1 MLGCLTFLF
10 SITLPFHYAIL
21 LRSDWFGERIVFY
34 KTYYWSYKSSTLDG
48 EHGRYSQFGES
59 WFFDYWGNY
68 YSHGSDLWLVFLSM
82 FVVQVLTMIT
92 GIASIFTR
100 RRVLALAPV
109 LLCLTD
115 TILMIYTNVRLQE
128 SNIGLNPLQQGYWL
142 TYPSMFLFII
152 AFILTLVTTKKQT
165 TS

>member
-1 MLGCLTFLF
+1 
-10 SITLPFHYAIL
+10 
-21 LRSDWFGERIVFY
+21 
-34 KTYYWSYKSSTLDG
+34 
-48 EHGRYSQFGES
+48 
-59 WFFDYWGNY
+59 
-68 YSHGSDLWLVFLSM
+68 
-82 FVVQVLTMIT
+82 MIT